1 MSDEPQVTRVADLVS
16 YQGGARHVACWRSSA
31 RLGPVS
37 VRGVR
42 QAAVGEC
49 GPDED
54 TKLPVTT
61 RRSSQRV
68 TPLTDRPRACGRSR
82 SSSSVGPYQA
92 SPR

>member
-54 TKLPVTT
+54 TKP
-61 RRSSQRV
+61 
-68 TPLTDRPRACGRSR
+68 SR
-82 SSSSVGPYQA
+82 DDPALEPARDAAHGPA
-92 SPR
+92 SGLRKIAQ